1 MDAEDFRQAVEGL
14 TERQEDDDT
23 VRLSLSNQ
31 ENFKMIIPELKVLA
45 RANAHDKL
53 LMVIGLKDLGQVV
66 AATGDGINDIEA
78 LKNADVGLAMGSGCA
93 AAKLASDLILTE
105 NDFESSIRAIMWGR
119 NIYHNVTRFLQF
131 QITVNVSAMLVM
143 VVGLI
148 FFSESPLNAVQLLW
162 INLIMDTF
170 AAIAL
175 STEPPLEKILKCP
188 PSSKTSLLT
197 AAVWRQILGVSLW
210 NFFIILF
217 LFIFGGYVGNLEGYS
232 NYQDVNMLSPKDY
245 CDDKV
250 STLNASQINDCKVY
264 IGSLMKKKLFTY
276 IFCTF
281 VYLQIFNYIN
291 CRKIGF
297 RELNVFERIHHNPFF
312 ILIFIIVFG
321 GQMFLVQVFF
331 GITSTVPL
339 LKSEWGACITAGST
353 VLLVAWCIKFTPK
366 SLLKKI
372 PFAKFVDED
381 KEVNDRFAQMALDAN
396 DMKMDVG
403 NVGKSK

>member
-1 MDAEDFRQAVEGL
+1 
-14 TERQEDDDT
+14 
-23 VRLSLSNQ
+23 
-31 ENFKMIIPELKVLA
+31 MIIPELKVLA

-53 LMVIGLKDLGQVV
+53 LMVIGLKEMGQVV

-105 NDFESSIRAIMWGR
+105 DDFESSIRAIMWGR

-131 QITVNVSAMLVM
+131 QITVNVSALLIM

-148 FFSESPLNAVQLLW
+148 FFAESPLNAVQLLW

-175 STEPPLEKILKCP
+175 STEPPLEKILKSP

-197 AAVWRQILGVSLW
+197 SAVWRQILGVSLW
-210 NFFIILF
+210 NFLLILF
-217 LFIFGGYVGNLEGYS
+217 LFIFGGYVGGLEDYS
-232 NYQDVNMLSPKDY
+232 NYQDVNMAMPHDY
-245 CDDKV
+245 CGDFFDADKKLDK
-250 STLNASQINDCKVY
+250 TQMKACKKY
-264 IGSLMKKKLFTY
+264 IGSQMKKKLFTY
-276 IFCTF
+276 VFCTF

-312 ILIFIIVFG
+312 ILIFTVVFG
-321 GQMFLVQVFF
+321 GQYFLVQIFTGV
-331 GITSTVPL
+331 TRTARL
-339 LKSEWGACITAGST
+339 EKSEWGACITAGSS

-381 KEVNDRFAQMALDAN
+381 KVVTDRIA
-396 DMKMDVG
+396 
-403 NVGKSK
+403 